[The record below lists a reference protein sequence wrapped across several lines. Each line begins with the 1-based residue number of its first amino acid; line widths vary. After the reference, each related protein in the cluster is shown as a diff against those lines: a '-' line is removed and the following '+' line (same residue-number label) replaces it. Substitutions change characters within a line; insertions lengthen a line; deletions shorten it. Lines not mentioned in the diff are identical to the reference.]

1 MIYKGK
7 GGKQYNL
14 APNPF
19 AQGGEGK
26 VYDVIGDNQIVAKL
40 YKNGLNTIEKERKLV
55 TMVDNPPDRA
65 VMTQISWPLDVLYDS
80 SNIFV
85 GFVMPKLNINED
97 LNVIYEYGTTAKYP
111 NISWTNKIVIAK
123 NLCAVLDAV
132 HYAGHV
138 VGDLNPKNISVDPN
152 NGHIVFVDTD
162 SYHIEDNGT
171 VYRCNVGMPE
181 YLPVEIQR
189 KMKGGLSAAPLPT
202 FSKNSDNFALAVH
215 IFQLL
220 MNGTHPFACRILP
233 SQASVVFP
241 QPSDNILN
249 GVFPFMQPKSGI
261 AIPIYA
267 PDIDILPAY
276 IKKMFSRAFIDGYN
290 TPSQRPTAEEWYHA
304 LEQLENELSSC
315 KQVSHHEYHKSLKK
329 CPWCEVDQR
338 FGSSVAA
345 PKKTPLVQTTI
356 KTGMKPAYQ
365 TTTQQQAHTQK
376 TKYKPAR
383 ATARMGGVSIAILIA
398 SILSVF
404 LGVCLLKFPQFF
416 FVRMHWG
423 WVLGVG
429 LALTVFALV
438 AGIVWC
444 VKGYENYICSL
455 QIVLSACICAMM
467 ILGLCLA
474 HNTTYRVSTVEDLNL
489 LNNLPNSEQAY
500 HIDIQNDIDFKNAE
514 VQKQYGNGNAYII
527 EGNGHSFKNIEYRV
541 SIDSYSQTFLKL
553 YSSSYS
559 QSRAKSK
566 INDLNI
572 VNSEFY
578 ITPNYYYDWSHEGQG
593 CSFYLLSSDVSLN
606 GVKIDVTIYV
616 EEAEDNIRY
625 ETKSFIEEIH
635 PTTQA
640 TDNNDIKVDIIKG
653 GNK

>member
-202 FSKNSDNFALAVH
+202 FSKDSDNFALAVH

-304 LEQLENELSSC
+304 LEQLETELSSC

-338 FGSSVAA
+338 FGSSVAT

-365 TTTQQQAHTQK
+365 TTKQQQTHTQK
-376 TKYKPAR
+376 TKYKPTR

-444 VKGYENYICSL
+444 VKGYENYIGSL

-467 ILGLCLA
+467 VLGLCLA

-572 VNSEFY
+572 VNSLTSQGTF
-578 ITPNYYYDWSHEGQG
+578 IPNSG
-593 CSFYLLSSDVSLN
+593 
-606 GVKIDVTIYV
+606 
-616 EEAEDNIRY
+616 
-625 ETKSFIEEIH
+625 
-635 PTTQA
+635 
-640 TDNNDIKVDIIKG
+640 
-653 GNK
+653 